1 MAKEKE
7 NKSLL
12 GPLRDLP
19 AMLGPL
25 TELSAKKEID
35 AVMGDITPEA
45 KKKLQIEIEKDST
58 VANIQR
64 NPRMEIAKK
73 IQEQKVED
81 VIQSQEAFQQP
92 QAQEIPREQQRE
104 SLNQGFK
111 DALMYFGPRLGAL
124 ILGGTEA
131 AEITDRV
138 MTGFEKFKAQG
149 AQQRASEQVAQQK
162 EGIATRKEQREEERL
177 AISKGNLQARL
188 AELKQ
193 ASERTSNLEEE
204 RDFRKAEIST
214 KKALDAFDKFGKR
227 TDVKEYIKK
236 QSTYNNLGTLLTEG
250 KKIPD
255 LSLSLIAKS
264 IGGESGVLTDKDI
277 ARAQVNPDI
286 VSKLKRAVYRQAK
299 GEIPPEDA
307 KEIMKIVEAL
317 KEKEAILMKDRTSK
331 YVNSRKR
338 FLNQED
344 ASLLNRDLLEG
355 VLGIDTNEQESTGLT
370 DKEKARLEEL
380 RAKLRGQN
388 AR

>member
-12 GPLRDLP
+12 GPLRELP

-25 TELSAKKEID
+25 TELPAKKEID
-35 AVMGDITPEA
+35 AVMEGILPEA

-58 VANIQR
+58 VANLQK
-64 NPRMEIAKK
+64 NPKVEIAKK
-73 IQEQKVED
+73 IQEQKAED
-81 VIQSQEAFQQP
+81 VIQAQEAPQQP
-92 QAQEIPREQQRE
+92 QPQQQRE

-111 DALMYFGPRLGAL
+111 DALMYFGPRLGAM

-138 MTGFEKFKAQG
+138 MTGFERFKAQG
-149 AQQRASEQVAQQK
+149 AQQRAAEQVAQQR

-188 AELKQ
+188 TELKQ

-204 RDFRKAEIST
+204 RAFRKAERST

-264 IGGESGVLTDKDI
+264 IGGESGVLTDRDI

-286 VSKLKRAVYRQAK
+286 VSNLKRAVYRKAK
-299 GEIPPEDA
+299 GEIPPKDA
-307 KEIMKIVEAL
+307 EEIMKIVEAL
-317 KEKEAILMKDRTSK
+317 KEKESTLMKDRTLK

-355 VLGIDTNEQESTGLT
+355 VLGIDASEQKSTGLT